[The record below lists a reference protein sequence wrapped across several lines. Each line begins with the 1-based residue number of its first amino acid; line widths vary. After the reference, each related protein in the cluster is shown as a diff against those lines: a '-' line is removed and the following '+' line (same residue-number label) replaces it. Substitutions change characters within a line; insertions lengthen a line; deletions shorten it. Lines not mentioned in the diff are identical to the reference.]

1 MTHSDVGVNL
11 FLKASDLG
19 QVLPDCLLEVKDA
32 AALLLRVTRNLQLE
46 THSLLLLTVL
56 LHVHE
61 VKKKHLISKDET
73 LVRTWKSF
81 VKWVC

>member
-11 FLKASDLG
+11 FLEASDLG

-56 LHVHE
+56 LHVQE
-61 VKKKHLISKDET
+61 VK
-73 LVRTWKSF
+73 
-81 VKWVC
+81 